1 MHKKIGIKIAFS
13 IIWLISKLPLSVMQ
27 FIGNMLGIIGFYLV
41 KGRREVGLK
50 NLSLCFPEMSDSE
63 KNKII
68 YEHFKYL
75 VNSALQYGLL
85 FYGSPQ
91 QIKKLV
97 KLKNFEYVMEYYEKR
112 PIILLCPHFVGLD
125 MAASRMTLEIVGYS
139 IYSQQKNSL
148 ISEKL
153 TDARL
158 RFIKDKGGE
167 VFSRKEGLR
176 PIIKRLRDTKR
187 VFYYLPDQDFGERD
201 SLYVPFFAHPTCA
214 TVNVLPKLVQL
225 TDALVISVFV
235 YWQNGEYIVEFSKPW
250 ENYPSGD
257 LRQDI
262 IRMNQVIEEMVL
274 RAKPQ
279 YFWLHKRFKSQPGV
293 ERGSIYRK
301 PAPPVGE

>member
-1 MHKKIGIKIAFS
+1 MIKSIVIKAAFA
-13 IIWLISKLPLSVMQ
+13 IVWLISKLPLRIMLFLGSV
-27 FIGNMLGIIGFYLV
+27 LGVIGFYLV
-41 KGRREVGLK
+41 KDRREVGLK
-50 NLSLCFPEMSDSE
+50 NLSLCFPDMSDAE
-63 KNKII
+63 KNSII
-68 YEHFKYL
+68 REHFKYL

-97 KLKNFEYVMEYYEKR
+97 KLKNFEYVLEYYEKR

-125 MAASRMTLEIVGYS
+125 LAASRMTLEIVGYS

-153 TDARL
+153 KYARL

-167 VFSRKEGLR
+167 VFARKEGLR
-176 PIIKRLRDTKR
+176 PIIKRLRETKR

-201 SLYVPFFAHPTCA
+201 SIYVPFFAHPTCA

-225 TDALVISVFV
+225 TDALVIPVFV
-235 YWQNGEYIVEFSKPW
+235 YWQNNEYIVEFSKPW
-250 ENYPSGD
+250 EIYPGGD
-257 LRQDI
+257 IKQDI
-262 IRMNQVIEEMVL
+262 IKMNKVIEEMVL

-279 YFWLHKRFKSQPGV
+279 YFWLHKRFKTQPGV
-293 ERGSIYRK
+293 ERGSIYK
-301 PAPPVGE
+301 K